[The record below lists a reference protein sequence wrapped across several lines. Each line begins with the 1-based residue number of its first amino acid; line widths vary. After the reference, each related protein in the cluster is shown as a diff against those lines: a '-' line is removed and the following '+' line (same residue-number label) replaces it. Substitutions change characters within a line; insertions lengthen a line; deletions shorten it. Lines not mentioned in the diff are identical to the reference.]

1 MDKKTLNPFF
11 KSEFVTSNR
20 QNLKKTYSPNGAIY
34 IFYSSDFMI
43 NKKINFL
50 NSGYYTMNKIDS
62 IDIDDESD
70 YEIAKHLSKKYIKI
84 KK

>member
-1 MDKKTLNPFF
+1 MK
-11 KSEFVTSNR
+11 
-20 QNLKKTYSPNGAIY
+20 
-34 IFYSSDFMI
+34 
-43 NKKINFL
+43 NKKINFF

-84 KK
+84 RK